1 MEFYLL
7 RTLPKSKLS
16 ERSAAAVLKTF
27 KTTGVSRDKWT
38 RVGERCGSEPIFC
51 MSAAGK
57 QDYVIGGTKGVFLFD
72 NNTKEITDIEW
83 TKKFWVNN
91 VMVHKDL
98 LFVFYRDEPMEV
110 YQRSQTK
117 GFTSV
122 WTGPVIKTSFGGSS
136 SWSMFGGYVEK
147 TNKALYMLDNS
158 PQQVVE
164 INLAGL
170 CEAVMKGNT
179 EKLKHK
185 YYGERISAFAV
196 SQRRNNTLMYVDKES
211 KLFVGC
217 QEIRKIENESGS
229 TNCIAAVDDAFVIG
243 SYNGTLN
250 IFELVSKTG
259 KSLDTHKMTVIGG
272 SNDIK
277 DLKQINLPGVS
288 LVVGLRI
295 YHSIDLFLVHG
306 SKLHLLMNDCK
317 TRDDSTSSIV
327 NHSQTIEVTG
337 KSTFGVIVTQ
347 SEAVIATISFKV

>member
-16 ERSAAAVLKTF
+16 RRSAAAVLKTF

-38 RVGERCGSEPIFC
+38 RVSERCGTDPIFC
-51 MSAAGK
+51 MNADSK
-57 QDYVIGGTKGVFLFD
+57 QDYVIGNTKGVFLFD
-72 NNTKEITDIEW
+72 KNTKEITDIGC

-91 VMVHKDL
+91 VMLHKDL

-110 YQRSQTK
+110 FQLSPTND
-117 GFTSV
+117 FTCV
-122 WTGPVIKTSFGGSS
+122 WTGPVIKTSFGGNS

-164 INLAGL
+164 INLAEL
-170 CEAVMKGNT
+170 CEAVMKRNT
-179 EKLKHK
+179 EKLEHK
-185 YYGERISAFAV
+185 YYGERISAFTV

-229 TNCIAAVDDAFVIG
+229 TNCITAVDDAFVIG

-259 KSLDTHKMTVIGG
+259 KSLDIHKMTVSGG

-277 DLKQINLPGVS
+277 DLKQINLSGVS

-295 YHSIDLFLVHG
+295 YHSIDLFLVYG
-306 SKLHLLMNDCK
+306 SKLHLLINDCK
-317 TRDDSTSSIV
+317 TRDDSTSSVV
-327 NHSQTIEVTG
+327 NHSQTIEITG

-347 SEAVIATISFKV
+347 CDAVIATISFKV